1 MGKCAGVGD
10 GGVTGAA
17 LSGPQIRCSAQ
28 GLGLIRA
35 SEGLRL
41 EAYHDTGGVL
51 TIGYG
56 HTRGVLKI
64 KGPITRDEAERLLR
78 EDVAEAE
85 DTIRA
90 YVPHA
95 VCEKLPQ
102 AAWDA
107 LVDFVFNLGHQ
118 AFRNPRDNSRTG
130 IARAL
135 DDRRWFDV
143 PAQLRRWVYDDGKK
157 QRGLEIRRDAE
168 CVMWN
173 SADWSGVL

>member
-1 MGKCAGVGD
+1 M
-10 GGVTGAA
+10 
-17 LSGPQIRCSAQ
+17 SGPEIRTSAR
-28 GLGLIRA
+28 GLALIRE

-41 EAYHDTGGVL
+41 TRYRDTGGVL

-56 HTRGVLKI
+56 HTGGVLNL
-64 KGPITRDEAERLLR
+64 PETITRDAAERLLR

-85 DTIRA
+85 ATILA
-90 YVPHA
+90 YVD
-95 VCEKLPQ
+95 EKTCDDMPQ

-135 DDRRWFDV
+135 DERRFFDV
-143 PAQLRRWVYDDGKK
+143 PAQLRRWVYDNQKK
-157 QRGLEIRRDAE
+157 QGGLVKRRDAE
-168 CVMWN
+168 CVM
-173 SADWSGVL
+173 